1 MKRCYFALSF
11 MALSCLSLSGCVSKP
26 SSTAADQTS
35 QAALEQLELRV
46 NQLERKLSARS
57 PGNAEIDQKVPAG
70 PLQSLTLR
78 LGRTTIVCGCTGLMV
93 SRVICSA
100 VRKAKVSGPV
110 VKPPRTDQSG

>member
-1 MKRCYFALSF
+1 MKSHYFALPF

-26 SSTAADQTS
+26 SSTGADQTS

-78 LGRTTIVCGCTGLMV
+78 LGTDDDRLRLYWADGQSSDLLCSKEGKGVWACG
-93 SRVICSA
+93 
-100 VRKAKVSGPV
+100 
-110 VKPPRTDQSG
+110 